1 MKKTLCLLLVV
12 LLTLGLFPVSASAQN
27 ATVQADGGAD
37 QFGTWQGYSTYA
49 VGETFADSFYYTDDW
64 FLAEPS
70 RQNDALALLS
80 MQLTAAAVDGDEDGF
95 GADLLQKLGFSE
107 LGFVGFGTEDPDDCA
122 YTWAKKSVGD
132 CTLIV
137 IVVQSYAFD
146 SATKEKGWT
155 QNFLVN
161 GESAEGEHYALAKAA
176 EKTLDGITALSEGG
190 RVKYWITGQ
199 SRGGALAN
207 LIAAKL
213 PAHLAQSGAVNKGIY
228 AYTFE
233 APAVT
238 EPDIAAA
245 ANYSYIHNYICS
257 DDPVPR
263 VPMWGMVRYGVDI
276 ELKTEQTDAGVQAE
290 LIKLGSVAAELEV
303 PDSTERAEDLIASL
317 EQRVSDGAK
326 PNRADYSRVRTDVF
340 TDADGTE
347 ISVTYSYQAVFAKLM
362 AVAFGG
368 ELADVSLGA
377 LLDDEELLH
386 TAVLT
391 FADAVVS
398 EAKQGDTAAAP
409 TYWAAAESMLQLINS
424 VAGNGISLNQTDV
437 YALLRLLGPLA
448 VDVDYEPSGDDGTD
462 TFGYISPLMGL
473 AGSLEGLTYSHH
485 FDTVIARLK
494 ALAPQPA
501 LYAVAFTTD
510 TPQAGDAAAKLPE
523 EIQAQLEQAN
533 TTWLTVSEAAWNIED
548 TLPDNSVAYLSL
560 RLEAVGHSIFEDFSF
575 SLNGTAP
582 VECPTVS
589 YADGVSQITAVWEF
603 TIGTPETV
611 TLSFETGNSAEA
623 PAPIQA
629 PRGKQLKYLA
639 RPAMP
644 ERIVEDGNTWLFRDW
659 QNADGVFWDGLRA
672 GGDMTLSALW
682 TLLLDNI
689 QISFAVP
696 GIGDSIGMP
705 TVPDGALYEI
715 TECSVTDKQTYDNV
729 ESIDGPGEYT
739 LSLSLTAIPNRS
751 VFALGLDEYG
761 DPGYAGKLT
770 VNGEDAT
777 VYYNAGED
785 EAPYLSVYYTFF
797 ILDAPFAD
805 VVPGAYYDKPVQ
817 WATIY
822 EITKGTSATTFSPG
836 KACTRAEA
844 MTFLW
849 RAAGSPDPVILS
861 ESEESQDSS
870 SQAPQNDN
878 VGDGVPGVQNPFADV
893 KEGAYYYN
901 AVLWAVEQG
910 ITKGTSAT
918 TFSPNEPCTRA
929 EIVTFLWRFAG
940 SDAPE
945 QTENPFEDVPEGKWY
960 TQAVLW
966 AAEREITAGTSATT
980 FSPMKVCTR
989 AEIVTFLYRAHNQYI
1004 I

>member
-1 MKKTLCLLLVV
+1 MKKTLCLLLSL
-12 LLTLGLFPVSASAQN
+12 LLTFGLVPGAVFAQN
-27 ATVQADGGAD
+27 SAVQADGGAD

-49 VGETFADSFYYTDDW
+49 VGETFSDSFYYTDDW
-64 FLAEPS
+64 FLTDPAQ
-70 RQNDALALLS
+70 QNDALALLS
-80 MQLTAAAVDGDEDGF
+80 MQLTAAAVEGTSDGF
-95 GADLLQKLGFSE
+95 GADLLQKLGFSAP
-107 LGFVGFGTEDPDDCA
+107 GFVGFDTEDSDDCA
-122 YTWAKKSVGD
+122 YTWAKKSLGD

-137 IVVQSYAFD
+137 IAVQSYAFD
-146 SATKEKGWT
+146 SFTKEKGWA

-161 GESAEGEHYALAKAA
+161 GETAEGEHYALAKAA
-176 EKTLDGITALSEGG
+176 EKVLDGIAALSEGG

-213 PAHLAQSGAVNKGIY
+213 PARLTQTGAGNEGVY

-238 EPDIAAA
+238 EPDLAAA
-245 ANYSYIHNYICS
+245 ADYSYIHNYLCS
-257 DDPVPR
+257 DDLVPK
-263 VPMWGMVRYGVDI
+263 VPMWGMVRYGVDL
-276 ELKTEQTDAGVQAE
+276 ELKTEQTDDGVQAE
-290 LIKLGSVAAELEV
+290 LAKLGSAAAELEV
-303 PDSTERAEDLIASL
+303 SDSTVRAEELIASV
-317 EQRVSDGAK
+317 EQRVSDGAE
-326 PNRADYSRVRTDVF
+326 PNRADYSRVRTAVF
-340 TDADGTE
+340 EGTDGAE

-362 AVAFGG
+362 AVTFGG
-368 ELADVSLGA
+368 ELAGVSLGA

-391 FADAVVS
+391 FADAVVC

-409 TYWAAAESMLQLINS
+409 TYWTAAESVLELLNT
-424 VAGNGISLNQTDV
+424 VVENPISLNQTDV

-448 VDVDYEPSGDDGTD
+448 IDVDYEPSGDEGTD
-462 TFGYISPLMGL
+462 TFGYIGPLMGL

-494 ALAPQPA
+494 VLAPQPA
-501 LYAVAFTTD
+501 LHAVAFTAD
-510 TPQAGDAAAKLPE
+510 TPQAGDATAKLPE
-523 EIQAQLEQAN
+523 EIRTQLEQAGAP
-533 TTWLTVSEAAWNIED
+533 WLTVSEASWDIED
-548 TLPDNSVAYLSL
+548 TLPDNSVAYLTV
-560 RLEAVGHSIFEDFSF
+560 RLEAVGHSIPEDFTVT
-575 SLNGTAP
+575 LNGAAP

-589 YADGVSQITAVWEF
+589 YADGVNQITAVWEF
-603 TIGTPETV
+603 TLGTPETV
-611 TLSFETGNSAEA
+611 TLSFETGNSTEA

-629 PRGKQLKYLA
+629 SRGKQLKYLG

-644 ERIVEDGNTWLFRDW
+644 ERIFEDGNTWLFRDW
-659 QNADGVFWDGLRA
+659 QNADGVLWDGLRA
-672 GGDMTLSALW
+672 DGDMTLSALW

-696 GIGDSIGMP
+696 GIGDPIGIP

-729 ESIDGPGEYT
+729 ESIDGTGEYT
-739 LSLSLTAIPNRS
+739 LSMSLAAIPDRS
-751 VFALGLDEYG
+751 VFASGLDEYG
-761 DPGYAGKLT
+761 DPGYTGKLT

-777 VYYNAGED
+777 VYYNAGEN

-797 ILDAPFAD
+797 VLDAPFAD

-817 WATIY
+817 WATVY

-844 MTFLW
+844 VTFLW
-849 RAAGSPDPVILS
+849 RAAGSPDP
-861 ESEESQDSS
+861 
-870 SQAPQNDN
+870 AA
-878 VGDGVPGVQNPFADV
+878 DGSPVQNPFADV
-893 KEGAYYYN
+893 KEDAYYYN

-918 TFSPNEPCTRA
+918 AFSPNNPCTRA
-929 EIVTFLWRFAG
+929 EIVTFLWRFGG

-945 QTENPFEDVPEGKWY
+945 QTENPFADVPEGKWY

-1004 I
+1004 F